1 MGIYCPWLEPGVRYP
16 TSVVA
21 GAVKERA
28 RAREPVGNVL
38 LTQGEALGLI
48 ERLGAGEGDVTA
60 VVEGYAFLEAWLK
73 PSGEGRSTSR
83 GMAET
88 NWRRSIDLTRGG

>member
-1 MGIYCPWLEPGVRYP
+1 MTELAA

-21 GAVKERA
+21 GAATERA
-28 RAREPVGNVL
+28 RAREPVGNVR
-38 LTQGEALGLI
+38 LTQGEALGLV
-48 ERLGAGEGDVTA
+48 ERLGAGEGDGTA

-73 PSGEGRSTSR
+73 PSGEGRLTSR

-88 NWRRSIDLTRGG
+88 LRRRSIDLARYG